1 MLRTQQEFLMRGR
14 VKAFT
19 LVEILVVIG
28 IIALLIGIL
37 VPTIS
42 KARESSRTAGCLANL
57 RQLTAAAYSYAVDHN
72 NYIIPVGNSKV
83 GGSSYWWCNI
93 LVDGKYMP
101 APSDPNPGAQ
111 PQMRGPFFCLSGNQ
125 DSVPTDTTD
134 STTSLTVPP
143 NRTDERG
150 AAALRRLS
158 TVTNISVDVWYGING
173 EDAADPSDPNPANS
187 TTKGT
192 PCRRIQKAGTLTN
205 PLGIRMT
212 TMDMVKKPSELV
224 LFFDGILYNHTINN
238 GNRINARHGNK
249 TQTNIGF
256 FDGHAE
262 TFLTK
267 DLPQHDPPPPGMG
280 TISDAD
286 TKQVF
291 SLSNLQQKYPRPL
304 WLLEQ
309 Q

>member
-1 MLRTQQEFLMRGR
+1 MRGR
-14 VKAFT
+14 TKAFT
-19 LVEILVVIG
+19 LIELLVVIG
-28 IIALLIGIL
+28 ILALLIGIL

-42 KARESSRTAGCLANL
+42 KARESSRTAACLMNL
-57 RQLTAAAYSYAVDHN
+57 RQLTAAAYSYTADHN
-72 NYIIPVGNSKV
+72 QFIIPVGNSQV

-93 LVDGKYMP
+93 LVDGKYVP
-101 APSDPNPGAQ
+101 APSDPNPGMQ
-111 PQMRGPFFCLSGNQ
+111 PQMRGAFFCPSGNQ
-125 DSVPTDTTD
+125 DFVPTDTTD
-134 STTSLTVPP
+134 STTSLSVPP

-173 EDAADPSDPNPANS
+173 EDAADPSSTTPPANS

-205 PLGIRMT
+205 PLGIRLT
-212 TMDMVKKPSELV
+212 TMDMVKKPSEMV
-224 LFFDGILYNHTINN
+224 LFFDGILYNQAINN

-262 TFLTK
+262 TFRTQ
-267 DLPQHDPPPPGMG
+267 DLPGGLPGPKSNP
-280 TISDAD
+280 TD
-286 TKQVF
+286 TKTAF
-291 SLSNLQQKYPRPL
+291 SLSNLQASSPRPL